1 MIRRRDIITLLGGA
15 VAWPLAAQAQ
25 QLALPV
31 IGFLDTSPGPLSDF
45 RAGLLEAGY
54 IKDRSV

>member
-1 MIRRRDIITLLGGA
+1 

-25 QLALPV
+25 QPALPV

-54 IKDRSV
+54 IEDRNV